1 MATGQLACWKPA
13 DLDRIMDTSWFNIE
27 RHIAIAITSIV
38 HTPYCS
44 VVYHLSVRP
53 SVWTDGQTSSALWGY
68 AICIAVFSEVRLVD
82 FKLKSSCPPPL
93 GLSQIYPILKNNTSC
108 VK

>member
-1 MATGQLACWKPA
+1 MLFRYVYVLLSSLIYIQLTYKHAATSRDKHSVAAGQLASWKPA
-13 DLDRIMDTSWFNIE
+13 DLDRIMDTSLFNIE
-27 RHIAIAITSIV
+27 RDIAITITIKV

-68 AICIAVFSEVRLVD
+68 AMNLYSRV
-82 FKLKSSCPPPL
+82 
-93 GLSQIYPILKNNTSC
+93 
-108 VK
+108 